1 MNDKHNDYK
10 QLKKKSIMNTSGLE
24 ELFIRKQ
31 NPKMSVFQSMV
42 KVPSLASLLS
52 TSIFG
57 LTFQK
62 YKEHKI

>member
-1 MNDKHNDYK
+1 
-10 QLKKKSIMNTSGLE
+10 MNTSGLE